1 MRILILGG
9 DGMLG
14 HQLLQSWQACHEV
27 RVTLRREK
35 DAYEEFGLFNGQNS
49 FFDVDVLQLDKLS
62 GILKSFKPEAVINA
76 VGIVKQRP
84 ESREAIASIETNALL
99 PHKLA
104 LMCADSGARL
114 IHLSTDCVFSG
125 KKGHYTEE
133 DETDA
138 RDLYGRSKLLGEV
151 VEKHCLTLRTS
162 IIGLEL
168 SRKKSLVEWFLAQRG
183 QVRGYTKAIYT
194 GFTTAEMAR
203 IIEMLL
209 SKQPSMHGV
218 WHVAS
223 HAIDKYSLLDKLQ
236 GYISDGGRQLVP
248 DNEFTCDR
256 SLVGLRFE
264 VASGYTPPSWDD
276 MLQELAGQISQR
288 SLTSKGS

>member
-14 HQLLQSWQACHEV
+14 HQLLQSWQGRHEV
-27 RVTLRREK
+27 RVTLRRGR
-35 DAYEEFGLFNGQNS
+35 DAYEEFGLFDEQNS
-49 FFDVDVLQLDKLS
+49 FFNVDVLRLGKLS
-62 GILKSFKPEAVINA
+62 DIFKLFKPEAVINA

-104 LMCADSGARL
+104 LLCADSGGRL

-125 KKGHYTEE
+125 KKGQYTEE

-138 RDLYGRSKLLGEV
+138 QDLYGRSKLLGEV

-168 SRKKSLVEWFLAQRG
+168 ARKKSLVEWFLARRG

-209 SKQPSMHGV
+209 LKRPSMHGV

-223 HAIDKYSLLDKLQ
+223 HSIDKYSLLNKLQ
-236 GYISDGGRQLVP
+236 GYISDGSRQLVP
-248 DNEFTCDR
+248 ENEFICDR
-256 SLVGLRFE
+256 SLVGQRFE
-264 VASGYTPPSWDD
+264 EASGYAPPSWDD
-276 MLQELAGQISQR
+276 MLQELAGQIGQR
-288 SLTSKGS
+288 SLTSRGG

>member
-14 HQLLQSWQACHEV
+14 HQLLQSWQLRHEV
-27 RVTLRREK
+27 RVTLRS
-35 DAYEEFGLFNGQNS
+35 DIHAYKAFGLFHERNS
-49 FFDVDVLQLDKLS
+49 FFGVDVLQFENLS
-62 GILKSFKPEAVINA
+62 KIFKSFKPEAVINA
-76 VGIVKQRP
+76 VGIVKQRA
-84 ESREAIASIETNALL
+84 ESRDAIASIEINALF

-104 LMCADSGARL
+104 LLCADSGTRL

-125 KKGHYTEE
+125 RKGRYTED

-138 RDLYGRSKLLGEV
+138 LDLYGRSKLLGEV
-151 VEKHCLTLRTS
+151 VEPHCLTVRTS

-183 QVRGYTKAIYT
+183 QVIGYTKAIYT

-223 HAIDKYSLLDKLQ
+223 HSIDKYSLLNKLQ
-236 GYISDGGRQLVP
+236 SYISDGSRQLVP
-248 DNEFTCDR
+248 ENEFICDR
-256 SLVGLRFE
+256 SLVGQRFE
-264 VASGYTPPSWDD
+264 EASGYAPPLWDD

-288 SLTSKGS
+288 SLTSRDG